1 MANLAELIHLVANK
15 DHTAFQTIYK
25 IHSRHLYG
33 IALRITCH
41 SARAEDAMQD
51 ALLQLWH
58 NAGRFDAS
66 YGNAQAWLNSIAR
79 YRALDIVHRRGREV
93 AYDDFP
99 EQVDDTPDALAQ
111 LECAY
116 NAEVLHRCLR
126 ELDVEGRRL
135 LTLAF
140 IDGLTHTELAVHV
153 DRPIGTVKSSI
164 RRSLS
169 NFEAVL
175 KTHDPA
181 GCSVASAMPYWK

>member
-93 AYDDFP
+93 TYDDFP

-111 LECAY
+111 LECAH
-116 NAEVLHRCLR
+116 NAEVLHRYLR

-140 IDGLTHTELAVHV
+140 MDGLTHTELAVHV

-164 RRSLS
+164 RRSLRKLRGC
-169 NFEAVL
+169 FEDA
-175 KTHDPA
+175 
-181 GCSVASAMPYWK
+181 